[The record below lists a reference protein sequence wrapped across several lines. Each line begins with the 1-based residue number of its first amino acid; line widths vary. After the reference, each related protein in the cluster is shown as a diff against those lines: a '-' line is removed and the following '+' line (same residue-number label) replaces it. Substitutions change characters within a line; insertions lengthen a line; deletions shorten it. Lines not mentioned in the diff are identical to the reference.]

1 MKPIE
6 QRVEEKAEEIR
17 AMFPIVSQMNKMLN
31 FWIGIRACDL
41 ILDALHDCGIPDHD
55 IIDFYELVKINLQN
69 RQANG
74 SN

>member
-1 MKPIE
+1 MKTIE

-17 AMFPIVSQMNKMLN
+17 AMFPIVSQVNKMLN
-31 FWIGIRACDL
+31 YWIGIKACEL
-41 ILDALHDCGIPDHD
+41 ILDALHDCGIPDGD
-55 IIDFYELVKINLQN
+55 EIDFYEQVKINLQK

>member
-1 MKPIE
+1 MKTIE

-17 AMFPIVSQMNKMLN
+17 AMFPIVSQVNKMLN
-31 FWIGIRACDL
+31 YRIGIKACEL
-41 ILDALHDCGIPDHD
+41 ILDALRECEIYNED
-55 IIDFYELVKINLQN
+55 IIYLYEQVKINLKN